1 MLLSDLNVMTDVC
14 SVLYGR
20 SHCLY
25 LPTYIQ
31 GGEGRSQNRERP
43 KKYITEDRKHN
54 YPSIK
59 VVLTEKLF
67 LDKKHHNES
76 ALEQKLLWGK
86 INILYARC

>member
-1 MLLSDLNVMTDVC
+1 M
-14 SVLYGR
+14 
-20 SHCLY
+20 
-25 LPTYIQ
+25 
-31 GGEGRSQNRERP
+31 GGLTASIFPLIYREGRSQNRERP
-43 KKYITEDRKHN
+43 KKYINRRIIVF
-54 YPSIK
+54 SVFSK

>member
-1 MLLSDLNVMTDVC
+1 MSALFFM
-14 SVLYGR
+14 
-20 SHCLY
+20 
-25 LPTYIQ
+25 
-31 GGEGRSQNRERP
+31 GGLTASIFPLIYREGRSQNRERP
-43 KKYITEDRKHN
+43 KKYINRRIIVF
-54 YPSIK
+54 SVFSK

>member
-1 MLLSDLNVMTDVC
+1 MSSLFFM
-14 SVLYGR
+14 
-20 SHCLY
+20 
-25 LPTYIQ
+25 
-31 GGEGRSQNRERP
+31 GGLTASIFPLIYREGRSQNRERP

>member
-1 MLLSDLNVMTDVC
+1 MSALFFM
-14 SVLYGR
+14 
-20 SHCLY
+20 
-25 LPTYIQ
+25 
-31 GGEGRSQNRERP
+31 GGLTASIFPLIYREGRGGLRTEKDQKR
-43 KKYITEDRKHN
+43 YITEDRKHN